1 MVQSALLIQVFFKEV
16 RFKVKAIQEI
26 LEKIKDEG
34 VEFIRLQ
41 FTDMFG
47 TLKNVAVTAGQL
59 RKILVDKYRIDASV
73 MFGGVNAFEGE
84 LILVPDYDTFTILPW
99 RPQQEKV
106 AKFMCDVCYPDGKLF
121 EMSSRTILKKVIDNA
136 AAEGYTFMIRPE
148 CEFFIFHLN
157 EDGLPTTLSHER
169 AGIMDVGP
177 ADFGENARREMV
189 LLLEK
194 MGFEIES
201 SHHEEAPAQHEID
214 FKESDTLQAADS
226 IMNFRFAVRSIAN
239 RFGLYAT
246 FMPKPRSDAAG
257 SGMHLNFSIF
267 KNEKNIMDGEN
278 SLGGET
284 AAFINGIMKHS
295 RSLSA
300 YTNPTVNSYKR
311 ILYALDQG
319 SRRSTYIRVR
329 EGLFEP
335 AIELGFPDSSANP
348 YLALALCISAG
359 LKGIKEGFDGTLPER
374 IPLND
379 VKTIPLDLRE
389 AVSFAEK
396 DPFIA
401 EILGEDF
408 AGVYAESKY
417 REWTD
422 FMKEVSQWEES
433 RYLYKL

>member
-1 MVQSALLIQVFFKEV
+1 M
-16 RFKVKAIQEI
+16 KAIQEI

-59 RKILVDKYRIDASV
+59 RKILVDKYRIDAAV
-73 MFGGVNAFEGE
+73 MFGGANVYEGE

-106 AKFMCDVCYPDGKLF
+106 AKFMCDVCYPDGRLF
-121 EMSSRTILKKVIDNA
+121 EMSSRTILKRVIENA
-136 AAEGYTFMIRPE
+136 ASEGYTFMIRPE
-148 CEFFIFHLN
+148 CEFFLFHLN

-214 FKESDTLQAADS
+214 FKESDTLQTADS
-226 IMNFRFAVRSIAN
+226 IMTFRFAVRSIAH

-278 SLGGET
+278 TVSGET
-284 AAFINGIMKHS
+284 AAFMNGILKHS

-300 YTNPTVNSYKR
+300 YTNPAVNSYKR
-311 ILYALDQG
+311 ILYALDKG
-319 SRRSTYIRVR
+319 SRSSTYIRVR

-348 YLALALCISAG
+348 YIALALLISAG
-359 LKGIKEGFDGTLPER
+359 LRGIKEGYEGTLPER
-374 IPLND
+374 ILLND
-379 VKTIPLDLRE
+379 VKTVPLDLRE
-389 AVSFAEK
+389 AVSYAEK
-396 DPFIA
+396 DPFIQ
-401 EILGEDF
+401 ETLGEDF
-408 AGVYAESKY
+408 AKVYSVSKY
-417 REWTD
+417 REWSD
-422 FMKEVSQWEES
+422 FMKEVTPWEES
-433 RYLYKL
+433 SYLYKL

>member
-1 MVQSALLIQVFFKEV
+1 
-16 RFKVKAIQEI
+16 
-26 LEKIKDEG
+26 
-34 VEFIRLQ
+34 
-41 FTDMFG
+41 MFG

-59 RKILVDKYRIDASV
+59 RKILVDKYRIDAAV
-73 MFGGVNAFEGE
+73 MFGGANVYEGE

-106 AKFMCDVCYPDGKLF
+106 AKFMCDVCYPDGRLF
-121 EMSSRTILKKVIDNA
+121 EMSSRTILKRVIENA
-136 AAEGYTFMIRPE
+136 ASEGYTFMIRPE
-148 CEFFIFHLN
+148 CEFFLFHLN

-214 FKESDTLQAADS
+214 FKESDTLQTADS
-226 IMNFRFAVRSIAN
+226 IMTFRFAVRSIAH

-278 SLGGET
+278 TVSGET
-284 AAFINGIMKHS
+284 AAFMNGILKHS

-300 YTNPTVNSYKR
+300 YTNPAVNSYKR
-311 ILYALDQG
+311 ILYALDKG
-319 SRRSTYIRVR
+319 SRSSTYIRVR

-348 YLALALCISAG
+348 YIALALLISAG
-359 LKGIKEGFDGTLPER
+359 LRGIKEGYEGTLPER
-374 IPLND
+374 ILLND
-379 VKTIPLDLRE
+379 VKTVPLDLRE
-389 AVSFAEK
+389 AVSYAEK
-396 DPFIA
+396 DPFIQ
-401 EILGEDF
+401 ETLGEDF
-408 AGVYAESKY
+408 AKVYSVSKY
-417 REWTD
+417 REWSD
-422 FMKEVSQWEES
+422 FMKEVTPWEES
-433 RYLYKL
+433 SYLYKL